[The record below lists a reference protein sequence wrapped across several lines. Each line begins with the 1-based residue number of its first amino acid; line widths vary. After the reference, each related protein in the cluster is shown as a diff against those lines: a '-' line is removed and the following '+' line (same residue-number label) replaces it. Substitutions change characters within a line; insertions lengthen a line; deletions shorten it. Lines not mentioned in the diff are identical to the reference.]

1 MSQNQDQQPS
11 MTTNADQPYPS
22 DVMEWF
28 HVLQSGQDVPDMG
41 ESFGTGVGEY
51 QRGGTAGVNADRDA
65 DPDFWGSHTR
75 GNQQTRDVL
84 GQALE
89 DRQQH

>member
-1 MSQNQDQQPS
+1 MSQNQNQQPS
-11 MTTNADQPYPS
+11 MTHEDQTYPS
-22 DVMEWF
+22 DVMAWF
-28 HVLQSGQDVPDMG
+28 EALQSGQDVPDKG

-75 GNQQTRDVL
+75 GNQQTRDAL